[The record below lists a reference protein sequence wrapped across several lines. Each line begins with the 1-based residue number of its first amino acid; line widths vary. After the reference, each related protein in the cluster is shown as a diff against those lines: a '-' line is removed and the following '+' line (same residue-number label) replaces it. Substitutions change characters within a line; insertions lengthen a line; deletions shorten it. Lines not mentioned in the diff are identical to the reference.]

1 MKTVKYFL
9 KETWV
14 VWAYT
19 ILTMVTAITITMIGA
34 EEAERTGVNKLLWL
48 QGILFVL
55 NLGLYGMV
63 VYMMLYKTGETAA
76 KLKHSNDIKRRVIA
90 ETGDYYDFDRVSEYG
105 KYKGLYIGL
114 FASAPLIL
122 LLLIQGILDICGSES
137 TAVTAIIGIA
147 YGAFL
152 LPIRSVISASASVYW
167 SFYAVAINVILI
179 AVAYRM
185 GAYKIKKQNDRIKKT
200 NAVIYGGG
208 QRKMG
213 EKPIEEVVRENAKY
227 NKRRRNRKAK
237 RR

>member
-55 NLGLYGMV
+55 NLGLYGVV

>member
-19 ILTMVTAITITMIGA
+19 ILTMVTAITITMIGT

>member
-19 ILTMVTAITITMIGA
+19 ILTMVTAITITMIGT

-55 NLGLYGMV
+55 NLGLYGVV